1 MKKLVLMI
9 LFMTIG
15 ITMVSAQN
23 QAEFK
28 FDQITINV
36 GTFPASSPVKKA
48 VFTFTNVGNA
58 PLVINEVIASCGCTI
73 PKYDRR
79 PIDPGQEGSI
89 EITYNG
95 QGKFTGHF
103 KKSITIKSNAR
114 TEMTRIYIEG
124 VMEGGK

>member
-48 VFTFTNVGNA
+48 VFTFTNVGKA

-79 PIDPGQEGSI
+79 PIAPGQKGSI

>member
-48 VFTFTNVGNA
+48 VFTFTNVGNG

-79 PIDPGQEGSI
+79 PIAPGQKGSI

>member
-79 PIDPGQEGSI
+79 PIAPGQKGSI

-103 KKSITIKSNAR
+103 KKRITITSNAR
-114 TEMTRIYIEG
+114 TEMTRIYIDG

>member
-9 LFMTIG
+9 LFITIG

-79 PIDPGQEGSI
+79 PIAPGQKGSI

-103 KKSITIKSNAR
+103 KKSITIMSNAR

>member
-1 MKKLVLMI
+1 MI
-9 LFMTIG
+9 FVYDNRHNC
-15 ITMVSAQN
+15 MVSAQN

-36 GTFPASSPVKKA
+36 GTFPASSPVKRLYLLYD
-48 VFTFTNVGNA
+48 VGNA

-79 PIDPGQEGSI
+79 PIAPGQKGSI

-95 QGKFTGHF
+95 EGKVD
-103 KKSITIKSNAR
+103 R
-114 TEMTRIYIEG
+114 TNLKEHYDK
-124 VMEGGK
+124 V

>member
-15 ITMVSAQN
+15 LTMVSAQN

-79 PIDPGQEGSI
+79 PIAPGQKGSI

>member
-58 PLVINEVIASCGCTI
+58 PLVINEVIASCVCTI

-79 PIDPGQEGSI
+79 PIAPGQKGSI

-103 KKSITIKSNAR
+103 KKSITITSTAR
-114 TEMTRIYIEG
+114 TEMTPIYKEG
-124 VMEGGK
+124 DKEGRK

>member
-15 ITMVSAQN
+15 ITMVSEQN
-23 QAEFK
+23 KAEFK

-79 PIDPGQEGSI
+79 PIAPGQKGSI

>member
-79 PIDPGQEGSI
+79 PIAPGQKGSI

-95 QGKFTGHF
+95 QGHF

>member
-79 PIDPGQEGSI
+79 PIAPGQKGSI

-95 QGKFTGHF
+95 KESLQDILKR
-103 KKSITIKSNAR
+103 ALR
-114 TEMTRIYIEG
+114 
-124 VMEGGK
+124 

>member
-1 MKKLVLMI
+1 MI

-79 PIDPGQEGSI
+79 PIAPGQKGSM

-95 QGKFTGHF
+95 QGKQTGDR
-103 KKSITIKSNAR
+103 KKSRTIKSNAR
-114 TEMTRIYIEG
+114 TEMTRRDREG
-124 VMEGGK
+124 EMEGGK

>member
-36 GTFPASSPVKKA
+36 GTFPASSPVKKG
-48 VFTFTNVGNA
+48 VFTFTNVGND

-79 PIDPGQEGSI
+79 PIAPGQKGSI

>member
-79 PIDPGQEGSI
+79 PIAPGQKGSI

-114 TEMTRIYIEG
+114 TEMTRI
-124 VMEGGK
+124 

>member
-48 VFTFTNVGNA
+48 VFTFTNVGNS

-79 PIDPGQEGSI
+79 PIAPGQKGSI